1 MFEDCVVLRSY
12 RKWQRIYRH
21 ELHASVNN
29 SRDSSFYALS
39 CVHAVEEIRPKLAP
53 NMVTMKLVIVLLI
66 TSADAKR
73 KHKGRKDDDHEDEN
87 REPVPSHAHHHHNDS
102 SSAPNSS
109 DAWFH
114 SILCL
119 SVSLSFF
126 IWYVSS
132 CGAQLPTWHLGGT
145 RVLFSFLVYGFQVN
159 YTYQKRNTL
168 LFSRHFQLNYLHYI
182 PRE

>member
-39 CVHAVEEIRPKLAP
+39 CVHAVEEMRPKLAP
-53 NMVTMKLVIVLLI
+53 NMVMMKLVIVLLI

-87 REPVPSHAHHHHNDS
+87 RGPVFLRTLIIIIMIVA
-102 SSAPNSS
+102 
-109 DAWFH
+109 
-114 SILCL
+114 
-119 SVSLSFF
+119 V
-126 IWYVSS
+126 
-132 CGAQLPTWHLGGT
+132 LPTHLMHGSIQYC
-145 RVLFSFLVYGFQVN
+145 VCLWVCLFSYDMFHPVVL
-159 YTYQKRNTL
+159 
-168 LFSRHFQLNYLHYI
+168 SCQLDI
-182 PRE
+182 